1 MAKLKPVFMLA
12 TAPVVMALFVVACII
27 KGIYVGIRTGMLN
40 YMRFVLSE
48 IEKYIV

>member
-12 TAPVVMALFVVACII
+12 TAPIVMALFVVVCIAE
-27 KGIYVGIRTGMLN
+27 GIYIGIRKGMLN

-48 IEKYIV
+48 IEKYVI